1 MYVVVAINSYGGLEA
16 MKKCLMGFAALLVFA
31 IWTGW
36 GVAGEKADHV
46 CFRSVDADHDGKV
59 TLKEFA
65 VHYGS
70 DEAMFKAVDSNE
82 DGHLTHEEY
91 HDFLGHGAQDRTDDE

>member
-1 MYVVVAINSYGGLEA
+1 MRKTLVGLSLF
-16 MKKCLMGFAALLVFA
+16 CVLVT
-31 IWTGW
+31 WCGW
-36 GVAGEKADHV
+36 GMADEKADHI
-46 CFRSVDADHDGKV
+46 CFRRIDVNHDGKV

-70 DEAMFKAVDSNE
+70 DEARFKAADSNE

-91 HDFLGHGAQDRTDDE
+91 HDFLGHGAAGREDEE

>member
-1 MYVVVAINSYGGLEA
+1 M
-16 MKKCLMGFAALLVFA
+16 
-31 IWTGW
+31 
-36 GVAGEKADHV
+36 AGEKADHI
-46 CFRSVDADHDGKV
+46 CFRRIDADSDGKV

-70 DEAMFKAVDSNE
+70 DEARFKAADSNE

-91 HDFLGHGAQDRTDDE
+91 HDFLGHGAAGGEAEE